1 MTMDR
6 DVKHNALYSYTG
18 TFKDFCRKTCK
29 DKNPKD
35 LQKLKRH
42 REVCDLTSC
51 PIDGAYL
58 VLSKIGSIVILFHSP
73 PGCSM
78 GLWILWGGAYSL
90 KSVVGSK
97 KESEC
102 ITLCT
107 NMNEED
113 VVFGGEQKLAK
124 ALEDIHRRFN
134 PQYVCVLSSCC
145 PGIIGDSIDTVV
157 ASAREKLGMKIGWLD
172 SSGFKS
178 RFWPNGYDLANQFI
192 VDEIMEP
199 ADQVEPDVINLIPYG
214 NAASVDEKECSRLLA
229 ELGLRVQTP
238 LSVPYTTL
246 EKIREAPRAKATTM
260 MCLTFGWNFSQAMQK
275 RFGTGIVPES
285 HPIGSHF
292 TAKWI
297 RSVAAEYGKEKE
309 AEALIERESAAIRED
324 LEQLREDLK
333 GKTIAISAGHDKL
346 PSLLAMAAEL
356 GLRTVYA
363 GLITYDDLVNGKLEE
378 VAEIYDYDFESVL
391 FPQTYEE
398 IPTIK
403 RLNPD
408 VFIGPAGLTPKNV
421 MMGVCSV
428 STHFNDFIGPYFGFR
443 GLITFGREILNSIR
457 DPMPRYAPMDF
468 LIQGRERVCGESWF
482 NMTTGRKPH
491 E

>member
-1 MTMDR
+1 MER
-6 DVKHNALYSYTG
+6 DIKHNALYSYSG
-18 TFKDFCRKTCK
+18 TYKDYCKRVCK
-29 DKNPKD
+29 DKDPKD
-35 LQKLKRH
+35 MKQFKRH

-90 KSVVGSK
+90 KSVEGTK

-102 ITLCT
+102 ITLST

-113 VVFGGEQKLAK
+113 IVYGGEEKLAR
-124 ALEDIHRRFN
+124 ALEDIHARLN
-134 PQYVCVLSSCC
+134 PKYVCVLSSCC
-145 PGIIGDSIDTVV
+145 PGIIGDNIESVVDT
-157 ASAREKLGMKIGWLD
+157 ARKNFGMNIGWLD

-178 RFWPNGYDLANQFI
+178 RFWPNGYDLANRFI
-192 VDEIMEP
+192 VEQIMEP
-199 ADQVEPDVINLIPYG
+199 VEKVEPDVINLIPYG
-214 NAASVDEKECSRLLA
+214 NAASVDEKECSRLLS
-229 ELGLRVQTP
+229 ELGLKVQTP
-238 LSVPYTTL
+238 LSVPYTSI

-260 MCLTFGWNFSQAMQK
+260 MCLTFGWNFCQAMNK
-275 RFGTGIVPES
+275 RFGTGIVQES

-292 TAKWI
+292 TAKWL
-297 RSVAAEYGKEKE
+297 RNVAAEYHLEQE
-309 AEALIERESAAIRED
+309 VEALIEREMAAIRDD
-324 LEQLREDLK
+324 LLWLQQELK

-346 PSLLAMAAEL
+346 PSLLAMAQEL
-356 GLRTVYA
+356 GLKVLYA
-363 GLITYDDLVNGKLEE
+363 GLITYDNLVNAKLEE
-378 VAEIYDYDFESVL
+378 VADSYDYDFESVL

-421 MMGVCSV
+421 MMGVCAV

-443 GLITFGREILNSIR
+443 GLINFGTEILNSVR

-468 LIQGRERVCGESWF
+468 IIQGRERVCGEKWF
-482 NMTTGRKPH
+482 NGIIGQKNET
-491 E
+491 